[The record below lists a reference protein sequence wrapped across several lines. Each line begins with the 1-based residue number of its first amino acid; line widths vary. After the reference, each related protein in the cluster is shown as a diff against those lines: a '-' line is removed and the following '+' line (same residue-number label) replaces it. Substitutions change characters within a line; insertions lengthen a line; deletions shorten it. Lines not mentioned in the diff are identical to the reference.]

1 MEINKSSYRHLK
13 ISDLPEEERPREKLL
28 NKGAQ
33 TLTNSE
39 LLALILRTGN
49 KNENIIHL
57 CDRVLSQ
64 FQGLDGLQNCT
75 PQMLMELD
83 GIKEAKAAQ
92 LCALIEISK
101 RVRTEKGTKINKISS
116 PQEAAELVR
125 DDMRLLKQEVLKL
138 IMLNTKNCVLFT
150 KDIFIGGLNSSIV
163 HPREI
168 FSEAV
173 RFNSASIIVCHN
185 HPSGDPTPS
194 DEDINITLRLKECG
208 KLMGIELIDHIII
221 GGNSYVSLKEKGII

>member
-1 MEINKSSYRHLK
+1 MEVNKESFRHLK
-13 ISDLPEEERPREKLL
+13 ISDLPKEERPREKLL

-49 KNENIIHL
+49 KNENIVHL
-57 CDRVLSQ
+57 CDRVLSE
-64 FQGLDGLQNCT
+64 FQGLTGLVNCT
-75 PQMLMELD
+75 PQRLMEID

-92 LCALIEISK
+92 LCALMEITK
-101 RVRTEKGTKINKISS
+101 RAYMQKGAKVNKISS
-116 PQEAAELVR
+116 PMDAADLVR
-125 DDMRLLKQEVLKL
+125 EDMKFLKQEVLKL

-150 KDIFIGGLNSSIV
+150 KDIFMGGLNSSIV

-168 FSEAV
+168 FSEAL

-185 HPSGDPTPS
+185 HPSGDPSPS
-194 DEDINITLRLKECG
+194 DEDIIITLRLKECG
-208 KLMGIELIDHIII
+208 RLMGIELIDHIII